1 MKVMFLLKICFNELI
16 KMEKLKRLM
25 KGNYLL
31 IIVIVVFIITT
42 INIYWDI
49 KKRVD
54 NNSTISKELKDEMAS
69 KELLQEINIEKSEK
83 ESIIFTKPINSCGK
97 CLITVLNKLLNDNQI
112 KYSKPYIIMEMN
124 DKNFIAALYT
134 VGILDKVNLVT
145 KSKLVKELETYSG
158 EGLCLILNKEGR
170 IIYSEEINSVNIDT
184 VKKYFL

>member
-1 MKVMFLLKICFNELI
+1 L
-16 KMEKLKRLM
+16 
-25 KGNYLL
+25 GY
-31 IIVIVVFIITT
+31 
-42 INIYWDI
+42 